1 MEVGSPGRLPLSILT
16 LTSHCCAVRH
26 VRLDIH
32 HEAPIPSHHLQ
43 RMCVP
48 CDSVGN
54 NAIFGTMAVSVC
66 DTVQQGS
73 NITRY
78 NCCTHRR
85 VHCMLGSFIERR
97 IGSGGDDGRR
107 EDSTP
112 PSLGDKTFMPY
123 RLRGRM
129 RTRPQRKR
137 YSECKYSK
145 HNRVTVTRESA
156 VCRNTNICAHAVEY
170 SAEV

>member
-1 MEVGSPGRLPLSILT
+1 MDVLRAHVEVGSPGRLPLSILT

-97 IGSGGDDGRR
+97 IGSGGDDCRR

-123 RLRGRM
+123 RLRGHTEVCEPVPKERDI
-129 RTRPQRKR
+129 R
-137 YSECKYSK
+137 
-145 HNRVTVTRESA
+145 SA
-156 VCRNTNICAHAVEY
+156 STRNTTVWR
-170 SAEV
+170 